1 MKPDKV
7 LCFEL
12 FGDHA
17 QFRKFFTNM
26 SPLSFSIPPRT
37 VVSGVIG
44 AIVGIDKAEN
54 PETFSKDK
62 SFIALRIMN
71 PIRKVRIAHNYLK
84 TTSPTHLFDFPA
96 HKPTNV
102 EFLKSVRYRIYFSC
116 EDRELY
122 ARLKSLLHS
131 HKSVYTVCLGISGC
145 LANFDYM
152 GEHSLTPVP
161 PDQRLTMS
169 TITPM
174 SAVKELLLDL
184 PLKLQKVVL
193 PITMTNSREV
203 TSYGEVLFE
212 MNGAAIPM
220 ICNDTSYVVDNLND
234 TIHEF

>member
-1 MKPDKV
+1 
-7 LCFEL
+7 
-12 FGDHA
+12 
-17 QFRKFFTNM
+17 
-26 SPLSFSIPPRT
+26 
-37 VVSGVIG
+37 
-44 AIVGIDKAEN
+44 
-54 PETFSKDK
+54 
-62 SFIALRIMN
+62 
-71 PIRKVRIAHNYLK
+71 
-84 TTSPTHLFDFPA
+84 
-96 HKPTNV
+96 
-102 EFLKSVRYRIYFSC
+102 
-116 EDRELY
+116 
-122 ARLKSLLHS
+122 
-131 HKSVYTVCLGISGC
+131 
-145 LANFDYM
+145 M